1 MEPWLAKLPVWAR
14 LRDGDRA
21 LKAVRAALGHHS
33 HPNLMVDGNE
43 GIVQVGDAHGITM
56 GLLECLVQDH
66 DGVVDLLPALP
77 TGRITGLRLRG
88 GHVLD
93 LAWEACRL
101 TTATLRA
108 ATSGSLRVRS
118 GDTER
123 NITLA
128 AGQVA
133 DVFDAI
139 SDKTS

>member
-1 MEPWLAKLPVWAR
+1 
-14 LRDGDRA
+14 
-21 LKAVRAALGHHS
+21 
-33 HPNLMVDGNE
+33 
-43 GIVQVGDAHGITM
+43 M
-56 GLLECLVQDH
+56 GLFECLVQDH

-77 TGRITGLRLRG
+77 AGLPTGRVTGLRLRG